1 MGPSDVLADDYVYVK
16 SLIPLPGR
24 RVRYPPA
31 MDHLVGQ
38 VCKVFSRR
46 EEWLTVRD
54 PLTNNIWKIE
64 YHNLALP
71 NEQGNNMSRVILK
84 CQQLV
89 KDCAVVD
96 MRLAEQANHILT
108 KLQSKD
114 PVLEDIVQVCKNFV
128 KLVSMYNYDEHDE
141 GDLNYLLDAIKEI
154 LADSK
159 KQLAKPVNK
168 VATKVERLSTDPY
181 DPHIVFGPV
190 TTS

>member
-1 MGPSDVLADDYVYVK
+1 MGPSDVLVGDYVYVK
-16 SLIPLPGR
+16 SLIPLPGS

-31 MDHLVGQ
+31 MNHLVGLK
-38 VCKVFSRR
+38 CKIYSRS
-46 EEWLTVRD
+46 EEWLVVRD
-54 PLTNNIWKIE
+54 PLNQNLWKIE

-71 NEQGNNMSRVILK
+71 DEQGNNMSKVVLK

-114 PVLEDIVQVCKNFV
+114 PVLEEIVEACKNFV

-168 VATKVERLSTDPY
+168 APTKLEKINIDPSSSYSTIVAS
-181 DPHIVFGPV
+181 
-190 TTS
+190 

>member
-1 MGPSDVLADDYVYVK
+1 MSILDVKVGDFVYVK
-16 SLIPLPGR
+16 SLTPLPGS
-24 RVRYPPA
+24 RVHYPPA
-31 MDHLVGQ
+31 MDHLVGL
-38 VCKVFSRR
+38 VCKIFSRT
-46 EEWLTVRD
+46 EGWLIIRD
-54 PLTNNIWKIE
+54 PLNHNLWKIE

-159 KQLAKPVNK
+159 KQLAKPVK
-168 VATKVERLSTDPY
+168 KAAIKLETDQY
-181 DPHIVFGPV
+181 DPHIVFGSVP
-190 TTS
+190 TS

>member
-1 MGPSDVLADDYVYVK
+1 MGPSDVKSGDYVYVK
-16 SLIPLPGR
+16 SLLTLPGS
-24 RVRYPPA
+24 RVRYPSE
-31 MDHLVGQ
+31 MNHLVGL
-38 VCKVFSRR
+38 VCKIFTRT

-71 NEQGNNMSRVILK
+71 NEQGNNMTRVILK

-168 VATKVERLSTDPY
+168 APTKTKIQGTDPY
-181 DPHIVFGPV
+181 IVFNPA

>member
-1 MGPSDVLADDYVYVK
+1 MGPSDVIVGDYVYVK

-24 RVRYPPA
+24 RVRYPSE
-31 MDHLVGQ
+31 MNHLVGL
-38 VCKVFSRR
+38 VCKIHIRN
-46 EEWLTVRD
+46 EEWVTVRD

-71 NEQGNNMSRVILK
+71 DEQGNNMSRVILK

-114 PVLEDIVQVCKNFV
+114 PVLEEIVEACKNFV

-159 KQLAKPVNK
+159 KQLAKPVK
-168 VATKVERLSTDPY
+168 KAAIKLETDQY

>member
-1 MGPSDVLADDYVYVK
+1 MGPLDVKIGDYVYVK
-16 SLIPLPGR
+16 SLIPLPGS
-24 RVRYPPA
+24 RVRYPSE
-31 MDHLVGQ
+31 MNHLVGL
-38 VCKVFSRR
+38 VCKVFSRT
-46 EEWLTVRD
+46 EEWLVIRD
-54 PLTNNIWKIE
+54 SLNQNLWKIE
-64 YHNLALP
+64 YHNIAFP
-71 NEQGNNMSRVILK
+71 GEQGNNMSRVILK

-168 VATKVERLSTDPY
+168 APTKLEKINIDPSSSYSTIVAS
-181 DPHIVFGPV
+181 
-190 TTS
+190 